1 MVHCKVGASRS
12 ATIVIAFLMIKRH
25 MTVQEAV
32 RMVRSKREIA
42 PNEGF
47 LQQLCNL
54 NDKLHSSGHFEGKKV
69 DVIWEIKDLVIKVVN
84 EKDTYICIVFHLSCE
99 SQLQ

>member
-1 MVHCKVGASRS
+1 
-12 ATIVIAFLMIKRH
+12 

-32 RMVRSKREIA
+32 RMVSSKREIA

-54 NDKLHSSGHFEGKKV
+54 NDKLHNSGHFEGKKV
-69 DVIWEIKDLVIKVVN
+69 DVI
-84 EKDTYICIVFHLSCE
+84 
-99 SQLQ
+99 

>member
-1 MVHCKVGASRS
+1 
-12 ATIVIAFLMIKRH
+12 

-54 NDKLHSSGHFEGKKV
+54 NDKLHNSGHFEGKKV
-69 DVIWEIKDLVIKVVN
+69 DVIWEIDRNQDLVIKVVN
-84 EKDTYICIVFHLSCE
+84 AKDINICIVFQSSCYSHL
-99 SQLQ
+99 Q